1 MRQIGPV
8 PERIVENQGLDEGV
22 DHEDGPEEG
31 DGLLS
36 IAQGVGEWWR
46 AFRRG
51 GRLAVLSHGFWRRCG
66 VWGLDVG
73 IHCKEIDGRHGRRE
87 RHTGEDVYG
96 ASQGHDAA
104 AGSGGQRVDGKNYS
118 VTTIRAHRLT

>member
-1 MRQIGPV
+1 VRQIGPV

-51 GRLAVLSHGFWRRCG
+51 ADRAVLSHGGGGGWRCG
-66 VWGLDVG
+66 VGVLDMS
-73 IHCKEIDGRHGRRE
+73 IHD
-87 RHTGEDVYG
+87 
-96 ASQGHDAA
+96 SL
-104 AGSGGQRVDGKNYS
+104 SN
-118 VTTIRAHRLT
+118 